1 MLVRQVS
8 LISQMKH
15 PSGYEKL
22 AKAYAAKMKE
32 KEYKG
37 RPGHAIND
45 IARQVKGIRPRQ
57 LAAYINKLVDK
68 GIMPQELK
76 TEYEMEET
84 MSFRDFINHINNK

>member
-1 MLVRQVS
+1 MLQ
-8 LISQMKH
+8 
-15 PSGYEKL
+15 
-22 AKAYAAKMKE
+22 MKE